1 MDDAP
6 YMQCTAQQAQE
17 VVRGSPF
24 SFVCCMCQGPIAAM
38 LYMGP
43 TQRTYCG
50 ACAQLKRRQ
59 GGSGVGKRKP
69 GAGAGAGASRR
80 GKRKLQGQQDQEQGQ
95 QPAPDAAWR
104 VCSLIAQAD
113 KEVWGLY
120 ST

>member
-50 ACAQLKRRQ
+50 ACAQLKRMQ
-59 GGSGVGKRKP
+59 GGSGVGKP

-80 GKRKLQGQQDQEQGQ
+80 VKQKLQGEQDQEQGQ

-120 ST
+120 PT